1 MNWAARRMSVALV
14 MPQSKSELEIEGR
27 TLTVSNLGK
36 VLYPQAGFTK
46 GDVIRYLVDIS
57 PVLLPHLHG
66 RPITMKRYPEGV
78 DHFFFYEK
86 QCPRYRPEWVNTAAV
101 MSERRGGEMQFCV
114 VNNLASLVWMGNLAD
129 LELHTSLA
137 RAPAVEKPTMMVFD
151 LDPGEGTNAIQCVQV
166 AFWLREK
173 LQSMKL
179 ESFPKTSGSKGIQV
193 YVPLNTAA
201 DFDQTKAAARGIAE
215 TLEREH
221 PDAVV
226 TKMLKTLRKNKV
238 LIDWSQN
245 DEHKTTVCVYSLRAT
260 AKPQVSTPLT
270 WPELQKLWKR
280 ADVDTFRFSPDD
292 VRARVKKHG
301 DLFEPVLKLKQK
313 LPR

>member
-1 MNWAARRMSVALV
+1 
-14 MPQSKSELEIEGR
+14 MPRTKSELEIEGH
-27 TLTVSNLGK
+27 TLTVSNLDK
-36 VLYPQAGFTK
+36 VLYPEARFTK
-46 GDVIRYLVDIS
+46 GNVIHYFIDIS
-57 PVLLPHLHG
+57 PVLLPHLRN

-86 QCPRYRPEWVNTAAV
+86 QCPRYRPDWVSTAAV

-137 RAPAVEKPTMMVFD
+137 CAPAVEKPTALVFD
-151 LDPGEGTNAIQCVQV
+151 LDPGEGTNAIHCAQV

-173 LQSMKL
+173 LETLKL
-179 ESFPKTSGSKGIQV
+179 KSFPKTSGSKGVQI
-193 YVPLNTAA
+193 YVPLNTATS
-201 DFDQTKAAARGIAE
+201 FDVTKVAARQIADAVAAD
-215 TLEREH
+215 H

-226 TKMLKTLRKNKV
+226 TNMLKKLRAKKV

-245 DEHKTTVCVYSLRAT
+245 DEHKTTICVYSLRAT
-260 AKPQVSTPLT
+260 KQPQVSTPLT
-270 WPELQKLWKR
+270 WSELQKLWKR
-280 ADVDTFRFSPDD
+280 ADADAFHFSPDD

-301 DLFEPVLKLKQK
+301 DLFEPVLTLKQK

>member
-1 MNWAARRMSVALV
+1 MTRRTS
-14 MPQSKSELEIEGR
+14 QLEIEGHA
-27 TLTVSNLGK
+27 LTVSNLEK

-46 GDVIRYLVDIS
+46 GDVIRYFIDVS
-57 PVLLPHLHG
+57 PVLLPHLRD

-86 QCPRYRPEWVNTAAV
+86 QCPRYRPDWMGTADV
-101 MSERRGGEMQFCV
+101 RSERRGGMMQFCV

-137 RAPAVEKPTMMVFD
+137 RAPKVDQPTVMVFD
-151 LDPGEGTNAIQCVQV
+151 LDPGEGTNAIQCAQV
-166 AFWLREK
+166 AFWLRD
-173 LQSMKL
+173 KL
-179 ESFPKTSGSKGIQV
+179 ESLKLKSFPKTSGSKGVQV
-193 YVPLNTAA
+193 YVPLNTPATFERTKTLSRQVA
-201 DFDQTKAAARGIAE
+201 DAIAS
-215 TLEREH
+215 EH

-226 TKMLKTLRKNKV
+226 TNMLKKLRTRKV

-260 AKPQVSTPLT
+260 PKPQVSTPLT

-280 ADVDTFRFSPDD
+280 GDADAFRFSPDD

-313 LPR
+313 LPK

>member
-1 MNWAARRMSVALV
+1 
-14 MPQSKSELEIEGR
+14 MPRTTSELEIEGH
-27 TLTVSNLGK
+27 TLTVSNLDK
-36 VLYPQAGFTK
+36 ALYPEAGFTK
-46 GDVIRYLVDIS
+46 GDVIRYFIDIS
-57 PVLLPHLHG
+57 SVLLPHLRA

-86 QCPRYRPEWVNTAAV
+86 QCPRHRPEWIDTAAV

-137 RAPAVEKPTMMVFD
+137 RAPAIGKPTMMVFD
-151 LDPGEGTNAIQCVQV
+151 LDPGEGTNVLQCAQV
-166 AFWLREK
+166 AFWLRDK
-173 LQSMKL
+173 LESLKL

-193 YVPLNTAA
+193 YVPLNTTTTFEVTKTASRHIADSVAA
-201 DFDQTKAAARGIAE
+201 D
-215 TLEREH
+215 H
-221 PDAVV
+221 PQAVV
-226 TKMLKTLRKNKV
+226 TNMLKKLRQNKV

-260 AKPQVSTPLT
+260 KQPQVSTPLT

-280 ADVDTFRFSPDD
+280 GDADAFRFSPDE
-292 VRARVKKHG
+292 VRQRVKKRG
-301 DLFEPVLKLKQK
+301 DLFAPVLKLKQR